1 MSPAGWFEISLTLAL
16 VLAAA
21 YPIGAFMA
29 DVFDNRRT
37 FLTPLVGPVERA
49 FYRLAGVDPEAE
61 QKWHEY
67 TLSMVVF
74 GGGCLFALYAF
85 LRLQAYLPLNPQG
98 FPGVP
103 PDLAFNIAV
112 SFITN
117 ANWQAYGGET
127 TLSHLSQ
134 MAGLTANNFLDSAA
148 ATAIAIALT
157 RALARNESPTV
168 GNFWVDMTRATLYI
182 LLPLSLVVALAFA
195 AMGVPQTLSASVEAT
210 TLEGAKQAMS
220 IGPVASQEAI
230 KLIGD
235 NGGGFFNANSA
246 HPFENPSVW
255 SNMLQNCSQLVLP
268 VALVFAFGRM
278 VGEWRQG
285 RVLVIVMTVIFAI
298 ALIFFYWAET
308 RGNPFLTGL
317 GVDPALGN
325 MEGKDLRFGQGGA
338 ALFVDATTGTGT
350 GASNGVLES
359 MSPIAGLIAMFNLML
374 GCISPGCV
382 GTGLYSLLVLTFIA
396 AFIAALMI
404 GRTPEYLGKKISTLD
419 MQFAMF
425 ALMVS
430 PLLLLGFAGVSA
442 LFKPALDSLG
452 AAGPHGL
459 SEIIYPMPRASPT
472 TARGSPGSTPTRRGT
487 MSPPAWRCF
496 SAASH
501 TPYRSW
507 LSLDRLRPKRW
518 PSRRLEPCQRMTRR
532 LWPFCSALLWSLPRC
547 NICPHLRLARSP
559 STFSALKGRH
569 FREQASECA

>member
-1 MSPAGWFEISLTLAL
+1 MTEAGVGYRLAAETEDELEPRGLARVATDENEDRFLSLAGLFEIGLTLAL

-29 DVFDNRRT
+29 DVFDNRKT
-37 FLTPLVGPVERA
+37 FLTPLFGPVERA
-49 FYRLAGVDPEAE
+49 LYRLAGVDPRGRTEVAGICDFDGRVRRR
-61 QKWHEY
+61 
-67 TLSMVVF
+67 L
-74 GGGCLFALYAF
+74 LFALYAL

-103 PDLAFNIAV
+103 PDLAFNIAI

-134 MAGLTANNFLDSAA
+134 MVGLTANNFLDSAA
-148 ATAIAIALT
+148 ATAIAVALT
-157 RALARNESPTV
+157 RALARNESPTI

-195 AMGVPQTLSASVEAT
+195 ALGVPQTLSGSVEAT
-210 TLEGAKQAMS
+210 TLEGAKQVMS

-255 SNMLQNCSQLVLP
+255 SNMLQNWSQLVLP

-278 VGEWRQG
+278 VGDWRQG
-285 RVLVIVMTVIFAI
+285 RGLLIAMAVIFTI
-298 ALIFFYWAET
+298 ALIVFYWAET
-308 RGNPFLTGL
+308 RGNPALTAL

-325 MEGKDLRFGQGGA
+325 MEGKDLRFGQAGA

-350 GASNGVLES
+350 GASNAVLES
-359 MSPIAGLIAMFNLML
+359 MTPVGGLVAMFNLML
-374 GCISPGCV
+374 GCISPGGV

-404 GRTPEYLGKKISTLD
+404 GRTPEYLGKKISTARHAVRD
-419 MQFAMF
+419 FCA
-425 ALMVS
+425 ARS
-430 PLLLLGFAGVSA
+430 RRCCCSA
-442 LFKPALDSLG
+442 S
-452 AAGPHGL
+452 
-459 SEIIYPMPRASPT
+459 RASPRSSSLRS
-472 TARGSPGSTPTRRGT
+472 TASA
-487 MSPPAWRCF
+487 PP
-496 SAASH
+496 
-501 TPYRSW
+501 
-507 LSLDRLRPKRW
+507 DR
-518 PSRRLEPCQRMTRR
+518 TD
-532 LWPFCSALLWSLPRC
+532 
-547 NICPHLRLARSP
+547 
-559 STFSALKGRH
+559 
-569 FREQASECA
+569 

>member
-1 MSPAGWFEISLTLAL
+1 MSLSGWFEVSLTLAL

-21 YPIGAFMA
+21 YPIGALMA
-29 DVFDNRRT
+29 DVFENRRT
-37 FLTPLVGPVERA
+37 FLTPLLAPIERA
-49 FYRLAGVDPEAE
+49 LYRLAGVDPAVE
-61 QKWHEY
+61 QKWAEY
-67 TLSMVVF
+67 AISMVAF
-74 GGGCLFALYAF
+74 GGACLFALYA
-85 LRLQAYLPLNPQG
+85 LMRLQAYLPLNPQG

-103 PDLAFNIAV
+103 PDLAFNIAI

-134 MAGLTANNFLDSAA
+134 MVGLTANNFLDSAA
-148 ATAIAIALT
+148 ATAIAVALT
-157 RALARNESPTV
+157 RALARNESPTI
-168 GNFWVDMTRATLYI
+168 GNFWVDMTRTTLYI

-195 AMGVPQTLSASVEAT
+195 ALGVPQTLNASVEAT
-210 TLEGAKQAMS
+210 TLEGAKQLIS

-255 SNMLQNCSQLVLP
+255 SNILQNWSQLVLP

-278 VGEWRQG
+278 VGDQRQG
-285 RVLVIVMTVIFAI
+285 RVLLIAMTVIFAT

-308 RGNPFLTGL
+308 RGNPALTGL

-325 MEGKDLRFGQGGA
+325 MEGKDLRFGQAGA

-350 GASNGVLES
+350 GASNAVLES
-359 MSPIAGLIAMFNLML
+359 VTPIGGLIAMFNLML
-374 GCISPGCV
+374 GCISPGGV

-404 GRTPEYLGKKISTLD
+404 GRTPEYLGKKISTRD
-419 MQFAMF
+419 MQFAIF

-430 PLLLLGFAGVSA
+430 PLLLLGLAGVSA

-459 SEIIYPMPRASPT
+459 SEIVYAYASSVADNGSAFAGLNANTPWYNVTTGVAMFFGRFAHAIPILAIAGSLAAKKKAKPSAGTVPT
-472 TARGSPGSTPTRRGT
+472 NDATFVIFLLGVIAVITALQYL
-487 MSPPAWRCF
+487 PAL
-496 SAASH
+496 ALGPIAEQLLASGG
-501 TPYRSW
+501 
-507 LSLDRLRPKRW
+507 
-518 PSRRLEPCQRMTRR
+518 
-532 LWPFCSALLWSLPRC
+532 A
-547 NICPHLRLARSP
+547 
-559 STFSALKGRH
+559 TF
-569 FREQASECA
+569 